1 MDEIAEIEIA
11 EIDRALDEVLVHL
24 GGLVLRLSG
33 AEVTKTREAHRALV
47 QSVNQ
52 YSVCT
57 VRSADPRVRRLQ
69 AELQKTIQPQL
80 RLVVSR

>member
-1 MDEIAEIEIA
+1 MDETAKIEIA

-33 AEVTKTREAHRALV
+33 AKVTKTREAHQALV

-52 YSVCT
+52 YSVCA
-57 VRSADPRVRRLQ
+57 VRSADPRVQRLK